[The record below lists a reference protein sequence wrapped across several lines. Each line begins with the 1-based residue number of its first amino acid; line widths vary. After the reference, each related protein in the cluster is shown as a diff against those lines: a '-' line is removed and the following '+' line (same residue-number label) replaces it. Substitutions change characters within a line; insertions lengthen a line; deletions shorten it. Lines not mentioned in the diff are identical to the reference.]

1 MPYPPPGHPHYLPDE
16 VREAQANGVAAAAR
30 AKYEPKEEP
39 MSTAAAQKYAE
50 LRSKI
55 AAARKTMEET
65 AKGLFIELSAELFA
79 NNPQLVSYSWTQ
91 YTPYFNDGDECVF
104 RCQGDYPTVVIVVD
118 DGVLGYNSNSGEL
131 ELDGE
136 ELESAE
142 DILRQFKNLGG
153 GVDSFSKNGKIY
165 AFDTQANTVTV
176 NGEKIKTYDEHRKVF
191 DGLEK
196 VVGKF
201 LGAFEDEDMKTMF
214 GDHMRVTVH
223 SDGTIETDEYQH
235 D

>member
-1 MPYPPPGHPHYLPDE
+1 MP
-16 VREAQANGVAAAAR
+16 
-30 AKYEPKEEP
+30 
-39 MSTAAAQKYAE
+39 TAAQQKYSE
-50 LRSKI
+50 LRQKI
-55 AAARKTMEET
+55 AAARKQMEET
-65 AKGLFIELSAELFA
+65 AKGLFTEMSAELFA
-79 NNPQLVSYSWTQ
+79 DNPQLISYSWTQ
-91 YTPYFNDGDECVF
+91 YTPYFNDGDECIF
-104 RCQGDYPTVVIVVD
+104 RCQGDYPTVVIAVD

-142 DILRQFKNLGG
+142 EILRQFKSMG
-153 GVDSFSKNGKIY
+153 GVEEFKKNGKVY
-165 AFDTQANTVTV
+165 AFDKKTNTVTV
-176 NGEKIKTYDEHRKVF
+176 NGAKIKTYDEHRKVF